1 MNTQI
6 IVYRK
11 SISIESKV
19 AYIRVEQTPSKVL
32 WCFNLQ
38 PIKLSS
44 DMRPSSYLFILLT
57 GYCLCS
63 GVYNPEP
70 VICAIQHQFVLKH
83 FKVITVV
90 LTFVL
95 TMYIQHL
102 NNTRQIEEL
111 ITRCEVLD
119 TKIKDQYER
128 IDAIKLDKAV
138 FEATI
143 TQFASIQNDLHEIRE
158 DLRAL
163 LEHNA
168 VCGK

>member
-1 MNTQI
+1 M
-6 IVYRK
+6 
-11 SISIESKV
+11 
-19 AYIRVEQTPSKVL
+19 EQLK
-32 WCFNLQ
+32 
-38 PIKLSS
+38 
-44 DMRPSSYLFILLT
+44 
-57 GYCLCS
+57 
-63 GVYNPEP
+63 E
-70 VICAIQHQFVLKH
+70 FVLKH

-168 VCGK
+168 VCGKLQ